1 MPLASRRDRHC
12 TQFQGVR
19 RTIHS
24 ELFSTHGLYHS
35 YRHHERNNSY
45 DMASVVRLA
54 FYAWYEKQEGVF
66 DFQYEFLA
74 Y

>member
-1 MPLASRRDRHC
+1 M
-12 TQFQGVR
+12 TFVG
-19 RTIHS
+19 
-24 ELFSTHGLYHS
+24 
-35 YRHHERNNSY
+35 
-45 DMASVVRLA
+45 RLA